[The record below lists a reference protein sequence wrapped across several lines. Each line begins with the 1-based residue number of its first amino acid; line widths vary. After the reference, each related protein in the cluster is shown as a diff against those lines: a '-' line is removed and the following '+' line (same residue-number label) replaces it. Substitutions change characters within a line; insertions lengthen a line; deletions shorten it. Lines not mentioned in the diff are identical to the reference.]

1 MNQPQQKISAPL
13 GDLRERIDDI
23 DGKLSALIDERM
35 TVADEVGARKRRLG
49 LAVHALKREEA
60 LLARIT
66 SGRDPETSH
75 VLHSV
80 YEVLIA
86 GSRRQQLSPILAEDD
101 LPEKGNYEARLPVLP
116 GESPRSSRGA
126 SSRKPSFRAATPFPS
141 PSARKA
147 TRPLRSSSPT

>member
-23 DGKLSALIDERM
+23 DGKLSGLIDERM
-35 TVADEVGARKRRLG
+35 AVADEVGARKRRLG

-60 LLARIT
+60 LLSRIT

-86 GSRRQQLSPILAEDD
+86 GSRRRQLAPILSPED
-101 LPEKGNYEARLPVLP
+101 LPEKGSCEARLPVLP
-116 GESPRSSRGA
+116 GESSRSVTA
-126 SSRKPSFRAATPFPS
+126 
-141 PSARKA
+141 KA
-147 TRPLRSSSPT
+147 LALSLIHI

>member
-66 SGRDPETSH
+66 SGRDP
-75 VLHSV
+75 
-80 YEVLIA
+80 
-86 GSRRQQLSPILAEDD
+86 
-101 LPEKGNYEARLPVLP
+101 
-116 GESPRSSRGA
+116 
-126 SSRKPSFRAATPFPS
+126 
-141 PSARKA
+141 
-147 TRPLRSSSPT
+147 

>member
-86 GSRRQQLSPILAEDD
+86 GSRRQQQTRCRR
-101 LPEKGNYEARLPVLP
+101 GQRLPSRPPP
-116 GESPRSSRGA
+116 GPGGLGLLQKLLGQFIHGVAELFRVHMS
-126 SSRKPSFRAATPFPS
+126 KPSFSRYV
-141 PSARKA
+141 R
-147 TRPLRSSSPT
+147 RPWRVRYS